1 MVHPL
6 FAHAGEE
13 NTIPIWP
20 VARSGLDA
28 WLAGQPVAVSAWARA
43 NDFKAQAGRV
53 LKIPAPDGAIAAIV
67 FGLGEMDDP
76 LVWRALPDGAGTGV
90 YRLAGAPD
98 GALHTGAALG
108 WLLGSYRFERY
119 KKAPK
124 AEPPARL
131 VLPDGVDEAEISRI
145 ARGVFLARDLI
156 NTPSNDMGPQE
167 LTDAAQALAA
177 QYGAA
182 LSVLTGEELLAHH
195 YPMIYAVG
203 KASTRPPRLLD
214 LRWGD
219 ATAPKVT
226 LVGKGVVFDSGG
238 LDLKPSPSMLLM
250 KKDMG
255 GAANALGL
263 ASMIMDA
270 GLKLRLRVLLP
281 IAENSVSGDSFRP
294 GDILTSRKGLTVE
307 IGNTD
312 AEGRLILA
320 DALAEA
326 DTEKPE
332 LLFDLATLTG
342 AARTAL
348 GAEIPPFFTADDGL
362 AAQLAEYAAAQSDP
376 MWRLP
381 LWQPYA
387 KGLESRIADLN
398 NVTEG
403 GMAGAI
409 TAALFLQRFVTETK
423 SWAHFDIYAW
433 NAKGGPGQ
441 PVGGEAMTIR
451 ALYALLRDRF

>member
-1 MVHPL
+1 LLSL
-6 FAHAGEE
+6 FAQASDAQS
-13 NTIPIWP
+13 IPIWP
-20 VARSGLDA
+20 VAKAGLED
-28 WLAGQPVAVSAWARA
+28 WLASQPANMAAWARA
-43 NDFKAQAGRV
+43 NQFKGQAGRV
-53 LKIPAPDGAIAAIV
+53 LKIPAGDGAIAAIA
-67 FGLGEMDDP
+67 FGLGAGDDP
-76 LVWRALPDGAGTGV
+76 LIWRALPDSLSPGV
-90 YRLAGAPD
+90 YHIEGPLAAGAAP
-98 GALHTGAALG
+98 LAALG
-108 WLLGSYRFERY
+108 WALGSYRYERY
-119 KKAPK
+119 KKEPKKEAP
-124 AEPPARL
+124 AQL
-131 VLPDGVDEAEISRI
+131 VLPDGVDGAEVSRI
-145 ARGVFLARDLI
+145 AQGVFLARDLI

-167 LTDAAQALAA
+167 LTDAAAALAA
-177 QYGAA
+177 QYGAT
-182 LSVLTGEELLAHH
+182 LRILTGDELLTHN

-203 KASTRPPRLLD
+203 KGSARPPRLLD
-214 LRWGD
+214 MHWGD
-219 ATAPKVT
+219 ADAPKIT

-238 LDLKPSPSMLLM
+238 LDLKPSSGMRLM

-255 GAANALGL
+255 GAANVLGL

-270 GLKLRLRVLLP
+270 GLKLRLRVLIP

-326 DTEKPE
+326 GTEKPE

-348 GAEIPPFFTADDGL
+348 GTEIPPFFTPDDAL
-362 AAQLAEYAAAQSDP
+362 AAQLAAYAQSEADP
-376 MWRLP
+376 LWRLP
-381 LWQPYA
+381 LWKPYD
-387 KGLESRIADLN
+387 KGLESSIADLS

-409 TAALFLQRFVTETK
+409 TAALFLQRFVGEAQA
-423 SWAHFDIYAW
+423 WAHFDIYGW
-433 NAKGGPGQ
+433 NAKSGPGQ
-441 PVGGEAMTIR
+441 KAGGEAMAIR

>member
-1 MVHPL
+1 MLSL
-6 FAHAGEE
+6 FAPSGA
-13 NTIPIWP
+13 TPSIPIWP
-20 VARSGLDA
+20 VTKAGLES
-28 WLAGQPVAVSAWARA
+28 WLVGQPANVAAWAQTSQ
-43 NDFKAQAGRV
+43 FKAQAGRI
-53 LKIPAPDGAIAAIV
+53 LKVPAVDGALAAV
-67 FGLGEMDDP
+67 AFGLGDGDDA
-76 LVWRALPDGAGTGV
+76 LIWRTLPNALNPGTYHIEGTLPAGAG
-90 YRLAGAPD
+90 R
-98 GALHTGAALG
+98 HAALG
-108 WLLGSYRFERY
+108 WALGSYRFERY
-119 KKAPK
+119 KKSPDSSERPCLA
-124 AEPPARL
+124 
-131 VLPDGVDEAEISRI
+131 LPDGVDGVEVSRI

-167 LTDAAQALAA
+167 LTDAAQKLAA
-177 QYGAA
+177 AHGAT
-182 LSVLTGEELLAHH
+182 LKVLTGHELLTHN
-195 YPMIYAVG
+195 YPMIYTVG
-203 KASTRPPRLLD
+203 KASARPPRLLD
-214 LRWGD
+214 LHWGD
-219 ATAPKVT
+219 ADAPRVT

-238 LDLKPSPSMLLM
+238 LDLKPSSGMRLM

-255 GAANALGL
+255 GAANVLGL

-270 GLKLRLRVLLP
+270 GLKLRLRVLIP

-326 DTEKPE
+326 GTEKPE

-348 GAEIPPFFTADDGL
+348 GTEIPPFFTSDDAL
-362 AAQLAEYAAAQSDP
+362 AAQLAAYAQSEADP
-376 MWRLP
+376 LWRLP
-381 LWQPYA
+381 LWKPYD
-387 KGLESRIADLN
+387 KGLESSIADLG

-409 TAALFLQRFVTETK
+409 TAALFLQRFVGEAQ
-423 SWAHFDIYAW
+423 SWAHFDIYGW
-433 NAKGGPGQ
+433 NAKSGPGQ
-441 PVGGEAMTIR
+441 KAGGEAMAIR